1 MEVLIMIGV
10 FLWVIGFFR
19 VGRTI
24 EDGLLVNKTFVRPP
38 FLIYLICGL
47 PKSQNIPPGS
57 MAIPSLFLQ
66 LHGLLLIICGLIV
79 VLVTR
84 NIILAGVLYV
94 LGLVL
99 IIIYILT
106 LSKNTSYKID
116 QHPE

>member
-1 MEVLIMIGV
+1 MIGV

-66 LHGLLLIICGLIV
+66 LNGLLLVICGVIV
-79 VLVTR
+79 VMVTQ
-84 NIILAGVLYV
+84 NIILVGGLYI

-99 IIIYILT
+99 IIIYILA
-106 LSKNTSYKID
+106 LFKNNSYNID